1 MTTDGRPTAIELRPP
16 SQTANVAAMCRA
28 VHSIRGDEPKLLP
41 DGVARGLLGFA
52 DDQSLLEHFDAQ
64 PLSRYP
70 GITTVFA
77 LRNRYA
83 EDELAAA
90 VVRGTRQYVI
100 LGAGLDSFAYRCPD
114 LMNQLDVFEVDHPG
128 SQAWKR
134 QRVAEMGLVVP
145 GRLHYVPVDFEHD
158 VLLNQLEE
166 AGFDRS
172 KPVFSSLLGVSQ
184 YLTKAALSQTL
195 HEIAALSD
203 VGCTLV
209 MEHIP
214 PFSLLDPEER
224 VPLEHVTAGYAKVGE
239 PWLTFLTA
247 DAIATLLR
255 EGGFTRVSPFDHADL
270 HRRYLKSRTTDSVM
284 PRFVSYLRADID
296 PSTVP

>member
-1 MTTDGRPTAIELRPP
+1 
-16 SQTANVAAMCRA
+16 MCRA
-28 VHSIRGDEPKLLP
+28 VHSIRGEEPKLLS
-41 DGVARGLLGFA
+41 DRVARRLLGFE
-52 DDQSLLEHFDAQ
+52 DDQSLLEYFDAQ
-64 PLSRYP
+64 PLSHYP

-90 VVRGTRQYVI
+90 ISRGTTQYVI

-114 LMNQLDVFEVDHPG
+114 LMNRLDVFEIDHPG

-134 QRVAEMGLVVP
+134 QRVAELGLLVP
-145 GRLHYVPVDFEHD
+145 ERLHYVPVDFEHD
-158 VLLNQLEE
+158 VLSDRLEV
-166 AGFDRS
+166 AGFDRL
-172 KPVFSSLLGVSQ
+172 KPGFASLLGVSQ
-184 YLTKAALSQTL
+184 YLTQAALSQTL
-195 HEIAALSD
+195 REIAALSD
-203 VGCTLV
+203 AGCTLV

-224 VPLEHVTAGYAKVGE
+224 IPLERMTAGYAKVGE
-239 PWLTFLTA
+239 PWLTFLTTE
-247 DAIATLLR
+247 AITTLLR
-255 EGGFTRVSPFDHADL
+255 ESGFTRVSPFDHADL
-270 HRRYLKSRTTDSVM
+270 HGRYLESRTTDSVM

>member
-1 MTTDGRPTAIELRPP
+1 
-16 SQTANVAAMCRA
+16 
-28 VHSIRGDEPKLLP
+28 
-41 DGVARGLLGFA
+41 
-52 DDQSLLEHFDAQ
+52 
-64 PLSRYP
+64 
-70 GITTVFA
+70 
-77 LRNRYA
+77 
-83 EDELAAA
+83 
-90 VVRGTRQYVI
+90 
-100 LGAGLDSFAYRCPD
+100 
-114 LMNQLDVFEVDHPG
+114 
-128 SQAWKR
+128 
-134 QRVAEMGLVVP
+134 MGLVVP